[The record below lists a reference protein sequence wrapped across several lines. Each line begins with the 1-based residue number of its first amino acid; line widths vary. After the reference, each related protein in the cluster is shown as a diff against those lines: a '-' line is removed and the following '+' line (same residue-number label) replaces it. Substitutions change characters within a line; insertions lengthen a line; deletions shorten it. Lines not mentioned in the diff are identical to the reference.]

1 MKKALSILLFFFAGA
16 LTFSTLKGVRLL
28 FCSEGE
34 HSEERRYSFNLSEE
48 SPRPSD
54 VKGAGSMA
62 DKTDEMKTSLGD
74 LLPKEICGWKAE
86 KEDEFY
92 DPETIFDYIDGAGEV
107 YRSYNFRLLLA
118 RRFTKEGQP
127 DIIVDLFDMG
137 SSPDAYGVFS
147 HDLEGEETGIG
158 QGSTYKG
165 GLLSF
170 WKDRFFVS
178 VYTEEETEEA
188 KRALYALGQAVSAS
202 IAKEGKK
209 PEVASL
215 LPAERLAE
223 KSVHYFHNHLI
234 LNYHFYVSEENI
246 LLLDQ
251 NTEAVLGTYKEKSEK
266 YYLLLIR
273 YPDAGKASVVFKSFT
288 EAYMP
293 DAKEPGL
300 VQTEDLKWTAAKAL
314 GDFLFI
320 VFDAPSKSLAREE
333 LGKIEKRIRQRK

>member
-1 MKKALSILLFFFAGA
+1 MKKALWMMMFFSTGVLA
-16 LTFSTLKGVRLL
+16 LTTVA
-28 FCSEGE
+28 GE
-34 HSEERRYSFNLSEE
+34 KIPSYSNREQRVEWPQSCYLSEE
-48 SPRPSD
+48 SLYPSGL
-54 VKGAGSMA
+54 KGAGSMVKKI
-62 DKTDEMKTSLGD
+62 DKRETALAD
-74 LLPKEICGWKAE
+74 LLPKEVHGWKAE
-86 KEDEFY
+86 ERDELY
-92 DPETIFDYIDGAGEV
+92 DPQTIFDYIDGAGEV
-107 YRSYNFRLLLA
+107 YRSYNFKLLLA
-118 RRFTKEGQP
+118 RHFSKEGQS

-137 SSPDAYGVFS
+137 SSSDAFGVFT

-178 VYTEEETEEA
+178 VYAEEETEEV
-188 KRALYALGQAVSAS
+188 KRALHALGQAVSAA

-251 NTEAVLGTYKEKSEK
+251 KTEVVLGIYKEKSEK
-266 YYLLLIR
+266 YCLLLIR
-273 YPDAGKASVVFKSFT
+273 YPDAGKASVVFKNFA

-300 VQTEDLKWTAAKAL
+300 VQTENLKWTAAKAY
-314 GDFLFI
+314 GNFLFLI
-320 VFDAPSKSLAREE
+320 FDAPSRSLAGETLGE
-333 LGKIEKRIRQRK
+333 LEKRISQRK

>member
-1 MKKALSILLFFFAGA
+1 
-16 LTFSTLKGVRLL
+16 
-28 FCSEGE
+28 
-34 HSEERRYSFNLSEE
+34 
-48 SPRPSD
+48 
-54 VKGAGSMA
+54 MA
-62 DKTDEMKTSLGD
+62 DKNDKTKTSLGD

-86 KEDEFY
+86 EKDEFY
-92 DPETIFDYIDGAGEV
+92 DPDTIFDYIDGGGEV
-107 YRSYNFRLLLA
+107 YRSYNFRLLLG
-118 RRFTKEGQP
+118 RRFTKQSQP
-127 DIIVDLFDMG
+127 DIIIDLFDMG
-137 SSPDAYGVFS
+137 SSSDAFGVFS

-178 VYTEEETEEA
+178 VYAEEETEEA
-188 KRALYALGQAVSAS
+188 KKAIYALGQSVSLS

-215 LPAERLAE
+215 LPGENLAE

-251 NTEAVLGTYKEKSEK
+251 DTEVVLGIYKEKGEK
-266 YYLLLIR
+266 HYLLLVR
-273 YPDAGKASVVFKSFT
+273 YPHARKAKVALKSFA

-300 VQTEDLKWTAAKAL
+300 VQTEDSKWTAAKAL
-314 GDFLFI
+314 GGFLFF

-333 LGKIEKRIRQRK
+333 LGKIEKRIRKRI

>member
-1 MKKALSILLFFFAGA
+1 
-16 LTFSTLKGVRLL
+16 
-28 FCSEGE
+28 
-34 HSEERRYSFNLSEE
+34 
-48 SPRPSD
+48 
-54 VKGAGSMA
+54 MA
-62 DKTDEMKTSLGD
+62 DKIDKMKTSLGD
-74 LLPKEICGWKAE
+74 LLPREICGWKAE
-86 KEDEFY
+86 KEDELY

-107 YRSYNFRLLLA
+107 YRSYNFKLLLA

-137 SSPDAYGVFS
+137 SSSDAYGVFT

-158 QGSTYKG
+158 QDATYKG

-178 VYTEEETEEA
+178 VYAEEETEEA
-188 KRALYALGQAVSAS
+188 KRALHALGQAVSAS

-215 LPAERLAE
+215 LPAEGLDE

-251 NTEAVLGTYKEKSEK
+251 RTEVMLGIYKEKGEK
-266 YYLLLIR
+266 YRLLLIR
-273 YPDAGKASVVFKSFT
+273 YPDAGKSRAAFRSFAG
-288 EAYMP
+288 AYMP

-300 VQTEDLKWTAAKAL
+300 VQTENLKWTAAKAY
-314 GDFLFI
+314 GDFLFLI
-320 VFDAPSKSLAREE
+320 FDAPSKSLAKEE